1 MANQRRPGVRSYRPA
16 LLRVASDAGRP
27 PWACDDRGRPAAPLA
42 TLGKS
47 DHHAPSPPRSPHKHC
62 HQHQARRLNSWVLA
76 LAPTLLHAVPTAT
89 INLRYERD
97 EDPTA
102 MLATVV
108 GSPLHNISRG
118 DFVVGFFSLP
128 AAVADAATT
137 ADSALLLVNYEDA
150 FVEWA
155 TVEFRAGS
163 RVSEISAS
171 SGQPVAVADD
181 APDMEGLQLR
191 FEAGGARLFVLS
203 GSV

>member
-1 MANQRRPGVRSYRPA
+1 M
-16 LLRVASDAGRP
+16 
-27 PWACDDRGRPAAPLA
+27 
-42 TLGKS
+42 
-47 DHHAPSPPRSPHKHC
+47 
-62 HQHQARRLNSWVLA
+62 VLA
-76 LAPTLLHAVPTAT
+76 LRRLPTAT
-89 INLRYERD
+89 IILRYERD
-97 EDPTA
+97 KDPA
-102 MLATVV
+102 PVLATVV
-108 GSPLHNISRG
+108 GSPLRNISRG
-118 DFVVGFFSLP
+118 DFVAGFFSLP
-128 AAVADAATT
+128 AAAADAST